1 MENRIFLEKVRSKQ
15 SSNTSPGLNIELKGG
30 SKLLPLNDVSNVISQ
45 LEQYTEEREKCNT
58 IRLTCQVNTICSNV
72 LFNRVSEIVKYEGSN
87 HVAFVNYGEGGDD
100 AFGNNQIIYKPTTM
114 DFWSGGTM
122 MFQSIDNSLASA
134 GAETP
139 LDTIEKTEISA
150 NGSIS
155 QSRLH
160 PTNAIR
166 DMQLSRDDDN
176 GDHFVY
182 HCGLDILNNHLI
194 RSKTFKCVC
203 KMPDKDS
210 DGWNPT
216 GKIKEGVWKWEW
228 YNGDKEYT
236 AFNTIADIMREANGN
251 KVVEKVYFPVSSGI
265 EGGVKFVG
273 LHTYLYDDLLTFNES
288 IKQRLIEK
296 HNGWLGFLNKSKI
309 KSYVKFNEDD
319 PQDMKMER
327 PIMYMSGGDYV
338 DMYPGRDLYS
348 FVPKF
353 NEYRNRM
360 ERNWNYCL
368 TYPSSSTTEG
378 FDDIIE
384 VSNDSMK
391 TIYFDENTRADSGAM
406 QLVMYSKARHGLKP
420 GDRVNIYKNY
430 TNPSGETINE
440 KVIDNAEVDE
450 IVDPFI
456 FTTFTQGSQISKE
469 WVQLESEDLIS
480 GFTVNGID
488 YSIDLNTRKFFY
500 DDRFNKYYIVN
511 DKYVNV
517 DTTAQ
522 NITYKKVV
530 NEIECDYYVRIF
542 SRLPNFRFASGDT
555 TNEFNIYKKNKGG
568 NSLLEECQK
577 PDKDFESQLS
587 RLAFSK
593 NIYSDEVG
601 EIVFMDDINLA
612 NIHDN
617 LGRPLTEIYITI
629 VKNNA
634 GYKEW
639 YGFDDTEININDSGV
654 TFSHCFGKITCGF
667 EMSDESI
674 YDNMAYNIKKINN
687 LNGNLSGYQTGEM
700 NGRNPF
706 DTEIIFDE
714 DINYYGDLCC
724 YDNYNAIE
732 KSIQPILHRFNT
744 AQRECKGAINGSYFS
759 SIVYDEIARDD
770 YDTGDDFLVSQKAL
784 NGCNEKPEGYYY
796 EPHYKIQVK
805 SLGKLNTIMPQF
817 LDIQSLVNDGEYT
830 HITTQQ
836 YHFLTQGDKSII
848 YDMSTDKYYYLTT
861 VPGAGDSSRVFTCK
875 IVNEKGNPTSEIDG
889 DNIGNYRLFK
899 IDNLGVPSYAHLL
912 KDGTCR
918 YIWRNVINN
927 GSFGGDKNL
936 EEYPFTNGA
945 FYINRRIDL
954 YVRRQDPY
962 DKYGLYEEDDIDV
975 IGVSVQIE
983 DVNNYVSEED
993 IKC

>member
-72 LFNRVSEIVKYEGSN
+72 LFNRISEVVKYEGSD
-87 HVAFVNYGEGGDD
+87 HVAFINYGEGDNA
-100 AFGNNQIIYKPTTM
+100 AFANNQVIYKPTTM
-114 DFWSGGTM
+114 EFWSAGTM
-122 MFQSIDNSLASA
+122 TFQSIDTSLASA

-139 LDTIEKTEISA
+139 LDAIDKTEISA
-150 NGSIS
+150 NGTIP
-155 QSRLH
+155 QTRMH

-166 DMQLSRDDDN
+166 DMQLSRDDKN

-203 KMPDKDS
+203 KMPDSWNSSGSWS
-210 DGWNPT
+210 DGVWN
-216 GKIKEGVWKWEW
+216 WEW
-228 YNGDKEYT
+228 RAGDGDYT

-273 LHTYLYDDLLTFNES
+273 LHTYLYDDLLSFNDS

-296 HNGWLGFLNKSKI
+296 HNGWFGFLNKSKI

-353 NEYRNRM
+353 NKYRNRM

-384 VSNDSMK
+384 TSNDSMK

-406 QLVMYSKARHGLKP
+406 QLVMYSKAKHGLNP

-430 TNPSGETINE
+430 TNSNGEFVNE
-440 KVIDNAEVDE
+440 KVIDNVEVDE

-456 FTTFTQGSQISKE
+456 FTTFTQGSQISE
-469 WVQLESEDLIS
+469 DWVQLDSDDYIS
-480 GFTVNGID
+480 GFTANGVEYTID
-488 YSIDLNTRKFFY
+488 PDTRKFFR
-500 DDRFNKYYIVN
+500 DNSFNKYYIIN
-511 DKYVNV
+511 NKYVNV
-517 DTTAQ
+517 DPTAQ

-555 TNEFNIYKKNKGG
+555 TNEFNVYKKNGEGK
-568 NSLLEECQK
+568 SLLEEYQT

-639 YGFDDTEININDSGV
+639 YGFDNTEVDINNSGV

-674 YDNMAYNIKKINN
+674 YDGTAYNIKKINN
-687 LNGNLSGYQTGEM
+687 LNNNLSGYQTGEM

-732 KSIQPILHRFNT
+732 RTIQPILHRFNT
-744 AQRECKGAINGSYFS
+744 AQRECNAATNGYYFS
-759 SIVYDEIARDD
+759 SLVYDEITRDD
-770 YDTGDDFLVSQKAL
+770 YDTGDDFLVTQKVL
-784 NGCNEKPEGYYY
+784 GGCNIKPEGYYY
-796 EPHYKIQVK
+796 EPHYGIQVK
-805 SLGKLNTIMPQF
+805 SFGKLNTIMPQF
-817 LDIQSLVNDGEYT
+817 LDIQSLVNEGEYT

-861 VPGAGDSSRVFTCK
+861 VPGVGDNSRVFTCK
-875 IVNEKGNPTSEIDG
+875 IVNEKGNPTTAIDG
-889 DNIGNYRLFK
+889 DNISNYRLFK

-918 YIWRNVINN
+918 YIWRDVINN
-927 GSFGGDKNL
+927 GTFGGDRNL

-945 FYINRRIDL
+945 FYVNRKIDL

-962 DKYGLYEEDDIDV
+962 DQYGLYEEDDIDV

-983 DVNNYVSEED
+983 DVNNFVSEED
-993 IKC
+993 MKC